1 MKRGSGLSFLFDA
14 ASKLFDLMLL
24 NLLFLL
30 GSLPIITAGASL
42 SGMYYALFRFSEDE
56 GNIVKDYWQGFRS
69 DFGKSTAGWLL
80 LLLIAAAAVE
90 NGYFLLVTDNL
101 SSWIIILFSVV
112 LFWVFAV
119 GSYLF
124 PLIAKFNNTF
134 GKNLKN
140 AMMLS
145 LGNLPRTILL
155 ILLANGLWVLLLLS
169 PDLLGPMIVIILLG
183 GFSFPAYFCTLI
195 LKKIFAPYLA
205 SAEPS
210 EEGSSGETL

>member
-1 MKRGSGLSFLFDA
+1 MKRGSGLSILFDA

-42 SGMYYALFRFSEDE
+42 SGMYYALFRLADDE
-56 GNIVKDYWQGFRS
+56 GSIVKDYWQGFRS

-101 SSWIIILFSVV
+101 SSWIVILFSVV

-140 AMMLS
+140 SML
-145 LGNLPRTILL
+145 LCLIHLPKTILM
-155 ILLANGLWVLLLLS
+155 ILMNNGLLVLLLWDPS
-169 PDLLGPMIVIILLG
+169 LLRPLAAVILLG
-183 GFSFPAYFCTLI
+183 AFSIPGFFSTLL
-195 LKKIFAPYLA
+195 LKKVFAPYLS
-205 SAEPS
+205 SAQ
-210 EEGSSGETL
+210 EGEIREAP